1 MPIFDH
7 EAPAAR
13 GVTAKNQSHARSVS
27 RGTAFVLVFAVG
39 VPLGHGVVPWAI
51 SRLSPWYGWEAG
63 APGIWNLGTR
73 RHAIRE
79 RPWQLTSR
87 R

>member
-13 GVTAKNQSHARSVS
+13 GVTGKDQSVA
-27 RGTAFVLVFAVG
+27 
-39 VPLGHGVVPWAI
+39 PWAI